1 MTPRRRRP
9 RETRREPFGFE
20 PLESRQVFDAAGGAG
35 DLDTSWA
42 APLSAPDSDGIPAVS
57 WVASDGWVDDS
68 WWLNDSSWIDDNWWV
83 DDSWW
88 NDSSWTDDSWW
99 LNDSPAVDDDS
110 WEVDSG
116 EAQSLDPVV
125 VVEDPVVVAE
135 PPASPPR
142 RGTVPAVFGVARR
155 FSSWIGMVMPG
166 FGGSQGSGDS
176 IGSSDSEFPG
186 RGRSRSRL
194 PFRPAS

>member
-9 RETRREPFGFE
+9 RKIRSEPFGFE

-35 DLDTSWA
+35 DLDVWWA
-42 APLSAPDSDGIPAVS
+42 APLSAPDSDDIPAVS
-57 WVASDGWVDDS
+57 WVAPDGWVDDS
-68 WWLNDSSWIDDNWWV
+68 WWLNDSSWI
-83 DDSWW
+83 
-88 NDSSWTDDSWW
+88 DDSWW

-116 EAQSLDPVV
+116 EAQSSDPVVVVEDPVV

-166 FGGSQGSGDS
+166 FGGWQGSSDS
-176 IGSSDSEFPG
+176 IGSPDSEFPG

>member
-1 MTPRRRRP
+1 MVVEDPVVVVEDP
-9 RETRREPFGFE
+9 VVVVEDPVVVVE
-20 PLESRQVFDAAGGAG
+20 
-35 DLDTSWA
+35 
-42 APLSAPDSDGIPAVS
+42 
-57 WVASDGWVDDS
+57 
-68 WWLNDSSWIDDNWWV
+68 
-83 DDSWW
+83 
-88 NDSSWTDDSWW
+88 
-99 LNDSPAVDDDS
+99 
-110 WEVDSG
+110 
-116 EAQSLDPVV
+116 DPVV